1 MRQYQFRFV
10 SAALVA
16 AAVALASPVPAAQLN
31 SGGTTIFVPQNN
43 ATDLQMLQN
52 RLQRQQFQQQQQ
64 QLRQQDRQL
73 PPQPAPQVP
82 QIKPSCQLPSYGGGT
97 VNNCR

>member
-1 MRQYQFRFV
+1 MRQSPFRFA

-16 AAVALASPVPAAQLN
+16 AAVSLASPVSAAQLN
-31 SGGTTIFVPQNN
+31 PAGSAIFVPQNN

-52 RLQRQQFQQQQQ
+52 RLQRQQFEQQQQQ
-64 QLRQQDRQL
+64 FRQQDRLL

-82 QIKPSCQLPSYGGGT
+82 QIKPSCQLPSYGRGT